1 MAEQAKYDV
10 LGIGNAIVDVI
21 APVQDAFLTEQSITK
36 ASMTLIDEDRA
47 SSLYAALPSASET
60 SGGSAANTIAGIAG
74 LGARTAYFGKVANDE
89 LGKTFIHDLRATGAG
104 FDVTPLANGPGTARC
119 LIAVTPDAQRSM
131 STYLGASSLFG
142 MNDLDEDVIR
152 AAAITYMEGYLF
164 DRDEAK
170 AAFVHAAEI
179 AAAAGRKTALTL
191 SDLFCVDRHRQSF
204 LHLVRG
210 HIDILFA
217 NEAELLALYETDD
230 FDRALAHVRKDCG
243 FAAVTRSE
251 KGSVLISGDETVLVK
266 AEPIDQV
273 VDTTG
278 AGDLYASGVLYGLSR
293 NLSLA
298 ECGRL
303 GSIAAAEI
311 ISHYGARAQTNLR
324 ILCGLDAH
332 S

>member
-1 MAEQAKYDV
+1 MANPAKYDV

-21 APVQDAFLTEQSITK
+21 APVEDAFLAEQTIAK

-47 SSLYAALPSASET
+47 QSLYDAFPPASET
-60 SGGSAANTIAGIAG
+60 SGGSAANTIAGLAS
-74 LGARTAYFGKVANDE
+74 LGARTAYFGKVADDT
-89 LGKTFIHDLRATGAG
+89 LGKTFSHDLRATGAS
-104 FDVTPLANGPGTARC
+104 FETSPLIDGPGTARC

-142 MNDLDEDVIR
+142 IGDLDEAVIQD
-152 AAAITYMEGYLF
+152 AAITYMEGYLF
-164 DRDEAK
+164 DKDEAK
-170 AAFVHAAEI
+170 EAFIHAAEI

-191 SDLFCVDRHRQSF
+191 SDLFCVDRHRSSF

-230 FDRALAHVRKDCG
+230 FDHALDQVRRDCA

-251 KGSVLISGDETVLVK
+251 KGSVLISADETALIK
-266 AEPIDQV
+266 AEPIEKI

-278 AGDLYASGVLYGLSR
+278 AGDLYAAGVLYGLSR
-293 NLSLA
+293 SLPLA

-303 GSIAAAEI
+303 GSVAAAEI
-311 ISHYGARAQTNLR
+311 ISHYGARARKNLQH
-324 ILCGLDAH
+324 LCGLSDH
-332 S
+332 G